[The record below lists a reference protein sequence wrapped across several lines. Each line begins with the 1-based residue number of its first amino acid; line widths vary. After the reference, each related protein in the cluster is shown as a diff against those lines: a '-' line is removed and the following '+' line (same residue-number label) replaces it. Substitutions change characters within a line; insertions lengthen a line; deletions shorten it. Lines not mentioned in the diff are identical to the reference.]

1 MSMEQQQKIFSMMFG
16 TVKKTLQSDN
26 RFVSLQ
32 SLQMLIRI
40 IHTNMSIIDMK
51 VRDEMYCVNTR

>member
-1 MSMEQQQKIFSMMFG
+1 MEQQQVLFSMMFG

-32 SLQMLIRI
+32 SLQMLMRI
-40 IHTNMSIIDMK
+40 VQTNISIIDMK
-51 VRDEMYCVNTR
+51 VKDEMNGMNCR

>member
-1 MSMEQQQKIFSMMFG
+1 MEQQQVLFSMMFG

-32 SLQMLIRI
+32 SLQMLMRI
-40 IHTNMSIIDMK
+40 VQTNISIIDMK
-51 VRDEMYCVNTR
+51 VKDEMHGMTCR